1 MNTKGKKMTTKP
13 TPTQPKPTLPTS
25 LKGKAPKNQSTL
37 QNKEKFLT
45 IDQKMQRL
53 RKQREKL
60 HLNQALFFTKEV
72 QKVLGEEGSL
82 EVALVVLEK
91 TWRTASKSQKE
102 EWQKYIPSFRAS
114 CPPPHEQKSLSY
126 DPISE

>member
-1 MNTKGKKMTTKP
+1 MKAKGKKMTTKP
-13 TPTQPKPTLPTS
+13 TQPKPALPTS
-25 LKGKAPKNQSTL
+25 LKGKAPKTQDVL
-37 QNKEKFLT
+37 HNKEKFLT

-91 TWRTASKSQKE
+91 TWRTSSKSQKE
-102 EWQKYIPSFRAS
+102 EWQKHIPSFRAS
-114 CPPPHEQKSLSY
+114 CPPPHEQKSLSH
-126 DPISE
+126 DSVSE